1 MIAVVLLPSPGRAP
15 PHLGLL
21 SSAVHFIQ
29 PDGPWSRPERGRD
42 SGVQGFS
49 TAQLPA
55 HHAGIVQVPAVIT
68 DGAPGALVKN
78 LHSSGAA
85 TTSVHQADLSTVWAE
100 RNGIPGV
107 GKGFLSCGTPTW
119 AVGGALLW
127 GCRPCWFRHGVFA
140 MGQQLGLVFYTSG
153 KRIIRLENRKKIK
166 QEVLS
171 WKHSSE

>member
-29 PDGPWSRPERGRD
+29 PDGPWSHPEEGRD

-55 HHAGIVQVPAVIT
+55 HHAGIVQVPVVIT
-68 DGAPGALVKN
+68 DGAPGALVKD
-78 LHSSGAA
+78 LHSPRAA
-85 TTSVHQADLSTVWAE
+85 TTSIHQADLSAVWAE
-100 RNGIPGV
+100 RNGTPGV
-107 GKGFLSCGTPTW
+107 GKGFLSSRTPTW

-127 GCRPCWFRHGVFA
+127 GCRPCCFRHGVVA
-140 MGQQLGLVFYTSG
+140 MGQQLGLLFYTSG
-153 KRIIRLENRKKIK
+153 KRIIRLKNRKKIK
-166 QEVLS
+166 QEVSKL
-171 WKHSSE
+171 KTF